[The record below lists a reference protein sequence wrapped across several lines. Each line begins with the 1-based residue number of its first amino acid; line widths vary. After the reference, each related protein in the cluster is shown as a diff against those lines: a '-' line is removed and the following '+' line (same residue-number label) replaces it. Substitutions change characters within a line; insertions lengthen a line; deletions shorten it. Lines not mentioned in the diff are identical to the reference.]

1 MIRFRYQPTF
11 KDYVALNRFVMWRQ
25 LRYLI
30 IIAGLLV
37 VLFALLPVT
46 LGSLGSSRS
55 TWEIYRSSLTVL
67 ILPGLV
73 MFLLISTYF
82 AVRKR
87 WNAAEELR
95 IDREYEIDDTGV
107 RVTGTSLSGFME
119 WRHFTQADRQGGFY
133 FLKTAQNQ
141 FYYFPESIVPD
152 REALN
157 ELIAG
162 RVLETNRAKPAQRS
176 RLILWLWLAIIL
188 AIVILYFANPSR
200 G

>member
-1 MIRFRYQPTF
+1 VSLLRNQYVAKEDASPIARNRPSAGASRIARHRKAVSAQSRSFDGAFWSGVSPERATGIVSFIAPFRVGLRLSWLTSTSRQKDMIRFRYQPTF

-67 ILPGLV
+67 ILPGIV

-95 IDREYEIDDTGV
+95 IDREYEIDDFQTG
-107 RVTGTSLSGFME
+107 R
-119 WRHFTQADRQGGFY
+119 R
-133 FLKTAQNQ
+133 
-141 FYYFPESIVPD
+141 
-152 REALN
+152 
-157 ELIAG
+157 
-162 RVLETNRAKPAQRS
+162 
-176 RLILWLWLAIIL
+176 
-188 AIVILYFANPSR
+188 
-200 G
+200 